1 MSEVEGPAELGL
13 LPNQLKRTQPA
24 SADSIYTKEMFAK
37 AQYGNLTG
45 PTSICWDSSGVGMQN
60 SLLASVTEEGFR
72 PEHLCVPLCIS
83 VLHHVVGGFWYAEM
97 LHTELFPVTSF

>member
-1 MSEVEGPAELGL
+1 MSEVEGLAELGL

-24 SADSIYTKEMFAK
+24 STDSIYIKVTIPM

-45 PTSICWDSSGVGMQN
+45 PTSICWEISRVGMQN

-72 PEHLCVPLCIS
+72 LGHLCVPLCIS
-83 VLHHVVGGFWYAEM
+83 VLHHMVSCFWYAEI
-97 LHTELFPVTSF
+97 LPVNYFQ